1 MEMSVKMR
9 IRSSRRSFVALI
21 RLVTFLLG
29 NKCHQGIPKYL
40 YENTACP
47 LCIAEI
53 AEREMQT
60 GQTWNYTVILD
71 GGKQEGNCQIRV

>member
-29 NKCHQGIPKYL
+29 NKCHRGIPKYL
-40 YENTACP
+40 YENTACS

-60 GQTWNYTVILD
+60 GHTWNYTVILD
-71 GGKQEGNCQIRV
+71 GGKQEGNFQIRV